1 MKTRSHFLLALVAVA
16 LAVIEAPAAG
26 PQASEFPM
34 AAVPP
39 ASVNRPGLPS
49 GGRFEAVRE
58 PQGDVKA
65 YPPLR
70 SEKPLYGGFTCGSD
84 RFGRRHFDFV
94 IDESGDTGAGYDRL
108 YVDVNG
114 NRDLRDDRPVSG
126 SREVPN
132 QPKEGGT
139 SPVRFEVFAV
149 PWDYGEGIGVRPFRM
164 QAVLYPRREGDA
176 RLVVGGE
183 TVRLGRFTAAGRTF
197 EALLSQ
203 SPAFSVRYDLPE
215 TALLLSP
222 IGADGRRRQDDWQG
236 CHELRQRR
244 PIGDTW
250 YSFGATPLGD
260 KLIVRPYGGDFGV
273 LRTGTGGRDLKGRV
287 LVLGSVE
294 NAEAMAPV
302 GNYDRRPHEPGS
314 FADAMQVF
322 GVSEYRLPVGDYS
335 TAYLTV
341 TFGAMGVAVGSNIH
355 AEGQPGGTPSGIYRI
370 AIRKDKPFVLD
381 FSDKPVVMFVSPP
394 KGGQPKP
401 GGGVEVR
408 TALVVPG
415 LGLMVRSLFY
425 RGELEPGDTDSTAP
439 KPPLLVPKVIITDP
453 AGKVVAEDTAG
464 FG

>member
-1 MKTRSHFLLALVAVA
+1 VKTRSHFLLALVAVA

-164 QAVLYPRREGDA
+164 QAVLYRRREGDA

-183 TVRLGRFTAAGRTF
+183 TVRLGRFTAGGRTF

-250 YSFGATPLGD
+250 YSFGRTAATSASCGPA
-260 KLIVRPYGGDFGV
+260 R
-273 LRTGTGGRDLKGRV
+273 
-287 LVLGSVE
+287 
-294 NAEAMAPV
+294 
-302 GNYDRRPHEPGS
+302 
-314 FADAMQVF
+314 ADATSRAASSSW
-322 GVSEYRLPVGDYS
+322 GPSRTPRRWRRSATTTAGPTSPARSPTPCRCSASAS
-335 TAYLTV
+335 TAC
-341 TFGAMGVAVGSNIH
+341 
-355 AEGQPGGTPSGIYRI
+355 PSATTR
-370 AIRKDKPFVLD
+370 R
-381 FSDKPVVMFVSPP
+381 
-394 KGGQPKP
+394 
-401 GGGVEVR
+401 R
-408 TALVVPG
+408 T
-415 LGLMVRSLFY
+415 
-425 RGELEPGDTDSTAP
+425 
-439 KPPLLVPKVIITDP
+439 
-453 AGKVVAEDTAG
+453 
-464 FG
+464 